1 MRVRGKLV
9 VSVLVSVALAGALAG
24 CGSEQREAEQVASQE
39 TQLQEYVEQADALG
53 AEIIAQ
59 IPEAEVENVTQ
70 NLGGSR
76 QASDLYEDW
85 PKYYY
90 WDQIVSLLPDGPRT
104 PAQLAD
110 DLEPWLEEQGWQ
122 RDRAREFPP
131 GKESFTRDYRRGAYT
146 LAVEVYT
153 VPPPHAQSISFSIV
167 TSNTDPDRG

>member
-1 MRVRGKLV
+1 VER
-9 VSVLVSVALAGALAG
+9 
-24 CGSEQREAEQVASQE
+24 VASQE
-39 TQLQEYVEQADALG
+39 AQLREYVEQADAWGGGG
-53 AEIIAQ
+53 AEIIVQ

-167 TSNTDPDRG
+167 TPNTDPDRG